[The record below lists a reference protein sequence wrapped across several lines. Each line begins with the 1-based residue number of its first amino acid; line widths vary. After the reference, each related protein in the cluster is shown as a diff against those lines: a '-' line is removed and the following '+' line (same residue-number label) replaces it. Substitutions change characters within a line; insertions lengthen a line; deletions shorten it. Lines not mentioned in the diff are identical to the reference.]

1 MTTLAI
7 ACDRIL
13 DCKLEEALDVRA
25 RLSERIE
32 AQDSGELEGHVAN
45 RLELIPG
52 PRVTFLSLE
61 EREEG
66 ADPDRKGQ
74 EYKAGR

>member
-1 MTTLAI
+1 MTTLAT
-7 ACDRIL
+7 ACDLIL
-13 DCKLEEALDVRA
+13 DCKLEEALDVTA
-25 RLSERIE
+25 RRFERIG
-32 AQDSGELEGHVAN
+32 AQDSGELIGHVAN

-66 ADPDRKGQ
+66 ADLDRKWQ
-74 EYKAGR
+74 KYKAGR